1 MGCACVAQKKLV
13 SKDIDLNTNINKI
26 NFNEIK
32 DIKQINQKETKD
44 IIDFSCKT
52 KVSDDLSFSP
62 KKKTKKKSSKN
73 KSNKTLNYQINSDIN
88 SGPREQY
95 ISGPIITL
103 LKKTVDNYNR
113 KNGKN
118 ILM

>member
-1 MGCACVAQKKLV
+1 MICH
-13 SKDIDLNTNINKI
+13 
-26 NFNEIK
+26 FH
-32 DIKQINQKETKD
+32 
-44 IIDFSCKT
+44 
-52 KVSDDLSFSP
+52 P
-62 KKKTKKKSSKN
+62 KKTKKKSSKN